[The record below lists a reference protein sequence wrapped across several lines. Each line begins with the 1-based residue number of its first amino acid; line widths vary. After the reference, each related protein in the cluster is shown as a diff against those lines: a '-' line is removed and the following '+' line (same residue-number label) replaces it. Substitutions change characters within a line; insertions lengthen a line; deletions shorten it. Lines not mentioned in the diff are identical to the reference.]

1 MIVYQAFDGFD
12 AGVQMAEKHPFCIL
26 LDLDLPELNGFD
38 LCARL
43 KQTDEF
49 DRPYVIIITALEEPG
64 LEEKV
69 KSLGADLFF
78 QKPLHLKDV
87 ADSMKSFFESL
98 SEN

>member
-1 MIVYQAFDGFD
+1 MP
-12 AGVQMAEKHPFCIL
+12 VQMAEKHPFAFCLTLICG
-26 LDLDLPELNGFD
+26 LNGFD